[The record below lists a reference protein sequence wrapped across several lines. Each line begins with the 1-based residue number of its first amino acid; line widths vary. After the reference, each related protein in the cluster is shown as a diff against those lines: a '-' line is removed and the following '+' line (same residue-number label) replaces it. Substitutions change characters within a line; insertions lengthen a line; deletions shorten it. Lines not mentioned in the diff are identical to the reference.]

1 MSDFSRLL
9 MEARRLRETPNTL
22 GACAHGQD
30 THSIIFLRKYSL
42 GPASSRRRLFA
53 MIECRVCSVQL
64 VYPIDRVVGPA
75 GSEAYGPA
83 KPDVNWRVGGFAV
96 RELHAI
102 ELT

>member
-1 MSDFSRLL
+1 
-9 MEARRLRETPNTL
+9 
-22 GACAHGQD
+22 
-30 THSIIFLRKYSL
+30 
-42 GPASSRRRLFA
+42 

-96 RELHAI
+96 RELRAI